1 MTEKTILLSLL
12 GVGFVVSIMAGISL
26 LLILP
31 VLILILYCGKG
42 L

>member
-1 MTEKTILLSLL
+1 MTEKGILLLLL
-12 GVGFVVSIMAGISL
+12 GGFLAITTIAGISL

-31 VLILILYCGKG
+31 VLILILYCGSG